1 LPPQTVVIYPWLG
14 FSVGGVLHILVFS
27 TITLLALVCHLR
39 TMLSNPG
46 AVPFNA
52 KPTDPGN
59 YDRQCHKCG
68 NFKPPRAHHC
78 SICGRCV
85 VKMDHH
91 CPWVNNCVGLAN
103 HKFFLLFLLYVFSMS
118 SYALA
123 TMGYRFWTC
132 MQPGAQGCEPTAGSG
147 MATLSI
153 VVIGVLFGL
162 FTCCLGIDQSN
173 VVVTNQTQIDR
184 MKGGHGDDA
193 AGGGAGEVDDRRR
206 VWHNLSEVFGGDAA
220 HEGIRLSWFLPTPIR
235 YRDPEALT
243 GYCFRDVPR
252 PRTAAEMEM
261 V

>member
-1 LPPQTVVIYPWLG
+1 VQGVVVYPWLG
-14 FSVGGVLHILVFS
+14 FSIGGVLHYAAFTALTV
-27 TITLLALVCHLR
+27 LALSCHLR

-46 AVPFNA
+46 AVPFAA
-52 KPTDPGN
+52 KPTDPAN

-78 SICGRCV
+78 SICNRCV

-118 SYALA
+118 SYALL
-123 TMGYRFWTC
+123 TMGYRFWAC
-132 MQPGAQGCEPTAGSG
+132 MQPGAAGCEPTAGSG
-147 MATLSI
+147 MAALSI
-153 VVIGVLFGL
+153 VVIAVLFGL

-173 VVVTNQTQIDR
+173 VVLTNQTQIDR
-184 MKGGHGDDA
+184 MKGHDSSSSQA
-193 AGGGAGEVDDRRR
+193 AHAQDIDDRKSF
-206 VWHNLSEVFGGDAA
+206 WHNLSEVFGGDAA
-220 HEGIRLSWFLPTPIR
+220 REGMRLTWFLPTPIA

-252 PRTAAEMEM
+252 PRTQAEMEM